1 MYSRILLCFTTF
13 QWRLCYSYVWKVI
26 VFIFFLFPLI
36 YLMWKLS
43 SRTLCDIIIMTNLYI
58 FCISFH
64 KVQCTFFFF
73 LSISFLPSSLL
84 PTPPHSF
91 LLSFSLPPPSIFLFL
106 PPFLPLLSY
115 ISIDLSPYLST
126 TYMLHM

>member
-1 MYSRILLCFTTF
+1 MYSHILLCFTTF

-58 FCISFH
+58 FRISFH

-106 PPFLPLLSY
+106 PHSLPLLSY
-115 ISIDLSPYLST
+115 ISVDLSPYLST
-126 TYMLHM
+126 TYMLHI